1 MTQRSGQLM
10 IRPATVDDLDALH
23 DLADRAVMELLSD
36 AYDATQLA
44 AAREAKVHQVERD
57 LVEAGR
63 YYVAEIDG
71 TVVGGS
77 GWSDQGEF
85 SPLDD
90 TEGVTPVIDDSTAT
104 MRATYVD
111 PRWSRRGL
119 ATLLARVTETVATN
133 AGFTTFEAMCT
144 PASEAVRLR
153 LGYDV
158 VERISTSFGTGPEI
172 KIARMRKT
180 LSASSH

>member
-1 MTQRSGQLM
+1 
-10 IRPATVDDLDALH
+10 
-23 DLADRAVMELLSD
+23 
-36 AYDATQLA
+36 
-44 AAREAKVHQVERD
+44 
-57 LVEAGR
+57 
-63 YYVAEIDG
+63 
-71 TVVGGS
+71 
-77 GWSDQGEF
+77 
-85 SPLDD
+85 
-90 TEGVTPVIDDSTAT
+90 

-158 VERISTSFGTGPEI
+158 VERISTSFDNGPEI

-180 LSASSH
+180 L